1 MLDDTK
7 QGRLNVNVEMDQK
20 MVELFHAN
28 AEHIAQELE
37 RKANE
42 EYLKQEAILQREEC
56 KNLPPNFVDTVLDVQ
71 PGCVLSVGLAWDFYE
86 GQTPVDLDCAAV
98 VYNNIGVLHPH
109 NPTLSDPASLFLF
122 LSLFLSFF
130 LAPLC
135 SLLSPSLYPV
145 LC

>member
-98 VYNNIGVLHPH
+98 VYNNIGVCSIITTLHY
-109 NPTLSDPASLFLF
+109 PTHRLSFSF
-122 LSLFLSFF
+122 SLSFF
-130 LAPLC
+130 LSPLC
-135 SLLSPSLYPV
+135 SLFSPSLYPV